1 MDVRFLLGP
10 AGSGKTFRCLAEVR
24 EALKS
29 GQGAGSLLFI
39 APKQATF
46 QLERQ
51 VFMDG
56 SVGGFMRLEILSFER
71 LAEHVLKRAGVPTA
85 AVLGEE
91 GRVMVLMALL
101 GREEGGLKYFRRSAR
116 GTGLAREFSGVLRTF
131 QEHGL
136 GAGLLRELSDRGVL
150 PESLRCKLADWGHL
164 LAAYDG
170 WLKGA
175 TLEDPSSLVWQ
186 AVAAL
191 GDGRADPWFD
201 AVWMDGF
208 AEMTP
213 AEVALLAA
221 VTRRSRRVTVA
232 FCLDRASVASG
243 RVGLWNVVERTFRAC
258 HAALGVHAD
267 SGVEL
272 VELEARSGGTSS
284 ASPQSSAS
292 PSTTGIS
299 DSRSL
304 SLQSSSLRMATEPVR
319 PPIRSNPGRFSGNR
333 VLGELEERI
342 ATGVGSA
349 LASAP
354 EERKSVRLLR
364 CRDPHEEAEAAAGLV
379 EEWVRGGGRYRE
391 AAVLVRS
398 LDEYGPVFARVFRQR
413 GIPSFLDHRHGLRHH
428 PLVELTRTAMR
439 VAADEGSEDDWFAWL
454 KCGLLPL
461 EGWEGEELENALRAG
476 RWAGRRWLAGSELDA
491 SAPMGRAMR
500 RVTEPLRRLTMAMAS
515 GADGPALEAGLR
527 RLWSDLGV
535 EARLIEWDDAGLDA
549 LRHQTVLHEMEAWL
563 VEASRA
569 FSGHVLTPAEWLPVV
584 ESAWSGLTAGAL
596 PPSLDQV
603 LIGAVDRSRNPE
615 LSLVILP
622 GWTEGGF
629 PAAVPAPG
637 LLTLT
642 DREWLERTVGL
653 GLGPTPVDRVHHE
666 QFYAYI
672 ALTRSS
678 NQVAVTVPMEGL
690 TGGSL
695 LPSPLLRRWLPEW
708 ELETV
713 PAELVRR
720 RGPGRDAAEKVGAVG
735 TERLSSAMT
744 QSLWA
749 GHLQTSASALEQ
761 MAGCRFA
768 HFAGRV
774 LRLGEREELSADAR
788 EQGTWSHRLL
798 AEFHRSLTQESLAW
812 RDVTPDEGESRV
824 RTLAELVRR
833 EEGLI
838 SGGAGVEFALRRA
851 EGQVVAWV
859 RHWLGVLGRWPGEP
873 QWVEAGFGHKGDW
886 PALVVRLEAG
896 GEVRIEGQVDRVDLL
911 VSADEGECAAWVV
924 DYKRGERRMD
934 ERRVAQGFELQLP
947 LYLKAV
953 TEGTGFLPGGM
964 TYATLVR
971 SRPRSGHRGEP
982 ADVASYSHRGRVDV
996 TTVQAVAGPMAWEE
1010 LPFQVRI
1017 KRDGSPSAVG
1027 DGVLSDRLAEVL
1039 DSAVKR
1045 VGELGAGLMEGDVGA
1060 VPMADR
1066 GELPCEFCAYRGVCR
1081 IP

>member
-10 AGSGKTFRCLAEVR
+10 AGSGKTFRCIAEVR
-24 EALKS
+24 EALQEGPGS
-29 GQGAGSLLFI
+29 GSLLFI

-51 VFMDG
+51 VLLDG
-56 SVGGFMRLEILSFER
+56 SVGGFMNLEILSFER
-71 LAEHVLKRAGVPTA
+71 LAEHVLDRAGAKVAT
-85 AVLGEE
+85 VLGEE
-91 GRVMVLMALL
+91 GRVMVLRALL
-101 GREEGGLKYFRRSAR
+101 GREEGGLKYFGRSAR
-116 GTGLAREFSGVLRTF
+116 GAGLAREFSGVLRTF

-136 GAGLLRELSDRGVL
+136 GSGRLRELSGRGVL
-150 PESLRCKLADWGHL
+150 PESLRFKLADWGHL

-170 WLKGA
+170 WLKEA
-175 TLEDPSSLVWQ
+175 ALEDPSSRVWQ

-191 GDGRADPWFD
+191 ADGKAEPWFD

-221 VTRRSRRVTVA
+221 VTRRSRKVTAA
-232 FCLDRASVASG
+232 FCLDPASAATG
-243 RVGLWNVVERTFRAC
+243 RVGLWKVVERTFRAC
-258 HAALGVHAD
+258 HAALGVHAE

-272 VELEARSGGTSS
+272 VELARGSGRTGTGGRSS
-284 ASPQSSAS
+284 ASPI
-292 PSTTGIS
+292 PTTDE
-299 DSRSL
+299 DS
-304 SLQSSSLRMATEPVR
+304 QSSSLRTVSQIGPAE
-319 PPIRSNPGRFSGNR
+319 GRFAGNR
-333 VLGELEERI
+333 VLGELEERM
-342 ATGVGSA
+342 ATGGLSG
-349 LASAP
+349 LASGP

-364 CRDPHEEAEAAAGLV
+364 CRDAHEEAEAAAGLV
-379 EEWVRGGGRYRE
+379 EEWVRGGGRYRD

-428 PLVELTRTAMR
+428 PLVELTRTALR

-491 SAPMGRAMR
+491 SEPMGRAMR
-500 RVTEPLRRLTMAMAS
+500 RVTEPLRRLTMWMVP
-515 GADGPALEAGLR
+515 GVDGPGLASGLR

-535 EARLIEWDDAGLDA
+535 EARLIGWDDTGLDP

-563 VEASRA
+563 VEATRA
-569 FSGHVLTPAEWLPVV
+569 FTGHVLKPAEWLPVV

-629 PAAVPAPG
+629 PAAVPVPG

-642 DREWLERTVGL
+642 DREWLEEAAGV

-672 ALTRSS
+672 ALTRSR

-690 TGGSL
+690 AGGSL

-708 ELETV
+708 ELEAV
-713 PAELVRR
+713 PAALVRR
-720 RGPGRDAAEKVGAVG
+720 RGPDRIAAEEVGTPG
-735 TERLSSAMT
+735 TERLSAAMT
-744 QSLWA
+744 QLLWDGA
-749 GHLQTSASALEQ
+749 VETSASALEQ

-774 LRLGEREELSADAR
+774 LRLGERAELSADAR

-798 AEFHRSLTQESLAW
+798 AEFHRSLARESLAW
-812 RDVTPDEGESRV
+812 RDVTPDAGESRV
-824 RTLAELVRR
+824 RALAEQVRR

-873 QWVEAGFGHKGDW
+873 RWVEAGFGRKGDW
-886 PALVVRLEAG
+886 PALVVRLEQG
-896 GEVRIEGQVDRVDLL
+896 GEVRVEGQVDRVDLL
-911 VSADEGECAAWVV
+911 VSADAGECAAWVV

-934 ERRVAQGFELQLP
+934 ESRVAKGFELQLP

-964 TYATLVR
+964 TYATLTR
-971 SRPRSGHRGEP
+971 SRPRSAHRREAAKEAG
-982 ADVASYSHRGRVDV
+982 YSHRGRVDV
-996 TTVQAVAGPMAWEE
+996 STVLAVAGPVAWKE
-1010 LPFQVRI
+1010 LPFRVSI
-1017 KRDGSPSAVG
+1017 NKDGSLSAVG
-1027 DGVLSDRLAEVL
+1027 DGVLPDRLSEVL
-1039 DSAVKR
+1039 GTAVKR
-1045 VGELGAGLMEGDVGA
+1045 VRELGAGLLEGNVGA
-1060 VPMADR
+1060 VPVADR
-1066 GELPCEFCAYRGVCR
+1066 GELPCDGCAYRAVCR